1 MHKHSKS
8 NIRDMKNFSDIQKF
22 ITDSTRVGSQI
33 AKDHGASEVQILL
46 GCHVDHLP
54 PSIASGV
61 GQLTETLMVTNSVRF
76 NPVKKPVLRTRKFT
90 IFNPETGKEIWPG
103 ANMDVSDSSCYFQ
116 LQVGNATNEGWGVFA
131 SWRNNNLSRVLAQ
144 FESYINSVTSSD
156 LRGVSVLPIAK
167 LETSG
172 L

>member
-1 MHKHSKS
+1 MT
-8 NIRDMKNFSDIQKF
+8 NIGDVKNFSDIQKF
-22 ITDSTRVGSQI
+22 IADSTRVGSQI

-61 GQLTETLMVTNSVRF
+61 GRLTETLMVVNSVDF
-76 NPVKKPVLRTRKFT
+76 NPSKKPVLRTRKFT
-90 IFNPETGKEIWPG
+90 IFNPETGQEIWPG

-144 FESYINSVTSSD
+144 FESYLNSVTSSD
-156 LRGVSVLPIAK
+156 LKSVSVLPITK

>member
-1 MHKHSKS
+1 
-8 NIRDMKNFSDIQKF
+8 MKNFSDIQKF

-33 AKDHGASEVQILL
+33 AKDHGAIEVQILL

-61 GQLTETLMVTNSVRF
+61 GRLTETLMVV
-76 NPVKKPVLRTRKFT
+76 TRKFT
-90 IFNPETGKEIWPG
+90 IFNPENGQEIWPG

-144 FESYINSVTSSD
+144 FESYLNSVTPSD